1 MEGKVLVA
9 SRDEGCQKILCDLF
23 KSQKLTVKVVADEA
37 DLLLAILNDDY
48 VALIYDL
55 DFSQLNSL
63 KMVKILRKIRP
74 KISLVVLSNDP
85 SKELGGK
92 ILQEGVT
99 YFGTK
104 PIYPEAISK
113 AVLGAMSQITL
124 FEKP

>member
-1 MEGKVLVA
+1 MDAKVLVA
-9 SRDEGCQKILCDLF
+9 SCDKGCQKILGDLF
-23 KSQKLTVKVVADEA
+23 KNQKLTVETVSDEA
-37 DLLLAILNDDY
+37 DLLLAILDNDYD
-48 VALIYDL
+48 ALIYDL
-55 DFSQLNSL
+55 EFSQLNSL

-99 YFGTK
+99 YLGIK

-113 AVLGAMSQITL
+113 AVLGALSQTTV
-124 FEKP
+124 F